1 MTQAPALLLNVDDDD
16 AARYVNTRILRLAGF
31 EVIEAAN
38 GATAKR
44 LIHERAPAL
53 VLLDVKLP
61 DINGRELAAQIKSDP
76 ATAQIVVLQTSASHV
91 EMRHR
96 VASLE
101 AGADGYL
108 VAPIEAEE
116 LVAHVRALLRMRKAE
131 HERQKALEA
140 LKEADRRKDEFLAM
154 LAHELRNP
162 LAPIRNAVEILQLSG
177 DRMVHERARELIRRQ
192 VAHLARL
199 VDDLLEVSRITQ
211 RKVVLQRRV
220 VSLRSIVDSAV
231 EVARPLLDAHHH
243 TLAVRLPEDDLWL
256 DVDSVRL
263 SQVIGNLLHNAAKF
277 TPPAGAVALDAVRKG
292 DVLEI
297 CVTDN
302 GVGIAPGLL
311 SSVFELFSQADRSLE
326 RSQGGLGIG
335 LSLVKGLVE
344 MHGGTVSAQSAG
356 VGQGS
361 RFTIHLPLERLL
373 AAGPPAARTRPEP
386 RRAVRRILVVEDNL
400 DSAEAMQL
408 LLSEMGHEVAIV
420 NDGREAVDV
429 ARGFAPEI
437 VLLDIGLPGMDGY
450 ALARALRSM
459 PETLGARMIAVSG
472 YGQQKDRALSQ
483 AAGFDNHLVKPVDPA
498 RLADVINAAPAVTSS
513 GGTATA
519 RPAGAS

>member
-1 MTQAPALLLNVDDDD
+1 VTPAGTLLLNVDDDD
-16 AARYVNTRILRLAGF
+16 AARYVKTRILRAAGF

-38 GATAKR
+38 GATARR
-44 LIHERAPAL
+44 LIHERSPAL

-61 DINGRELAAQIKSDP
+61 DINGRELASQIKSDP

-108 VAPIEAEE
+108 VAPIEPEE
-116 LVAHVRALLRMRKAE
+116 LVAHVRALLRMRTAE
-131 HERQKALEA
+131 AERQKALEA

-162 LAPIRNAVEILQLSG
+162 LAPIRNAVEILQLSE
-177 DRMVHERARELIRRQ
+177 DRAVHERARELIRRQ
-192 VAHLARL
+192 VAHMARL

-231 EVARPLLDAHHH
+231 EVARPLLDAHRH
-243 TLAVRLPEDDLWL
+243 TLAVCVPEGDLWL
-256 DVDSVRL
+256 EVDAVRL

-277 TPPAGAVALDAVRKG
+277 TPPGGAVSLTAVRRG
-292 DVLEI
+292 DALEI
-297 CVTDN
+297 GVADD
-302 GVGIAPGLL
+302 GVGISPELL

-344 MHGGTVSAQSAG
+344 MHGGTVSAESAG

-361 RFTIHLPLERLL
+361 RFTIHLPLGRLL
-373 AAGPPAARTRPEP
+373 ATGPPAASSRPQALA
-386 RRAVRRILVVEDNL
+386 AVRRILVVEDNL
-400 DSAEAMQL
+400 DSAEAMQML
-408 LLSEMGHEVAIV
+408 LREMGHEVAIV
-420 NDGREAVDV
+420 NHGHEAVDV
-429 ARGFAPEI
+429 ARAFAPEI
-437 VLLDIGLPGMDGY
+437 ILLDIGLPGMDGY
-450 ALARALRSM
+450 ALARELRSM
-459 PETLGARMIAVSG
+459 PETGAARMVAVSG
-472 YGQQKDRALSQ
+472 YGQQKDRARSQ
-483 AAGFDNHLVKPVDPA
+483 AAGFDMHLVKPVDPA
-498 RLADVINAAPAVTSS
+498 RLADVINAAPGVTSFA
-513 GGTATA
+513 GTATA